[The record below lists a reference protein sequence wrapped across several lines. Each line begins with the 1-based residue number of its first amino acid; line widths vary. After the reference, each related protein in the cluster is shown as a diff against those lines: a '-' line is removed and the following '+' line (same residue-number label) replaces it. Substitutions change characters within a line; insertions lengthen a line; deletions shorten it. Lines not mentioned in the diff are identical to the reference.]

1 MSQLWADA
9 CFRRFTSQLASFSA
23 QEVLLNALSGLVRVQ
38 SSEKEVLSGTQ
49 PGTAIGATVPSLWS
63 NRTRHDHARYG
74 NLWCYVFEVVD
85 NNFLF

>member
-9 CFRRFTSQLASFSA
+9 CFRRFMSQLASFSA

-49 PGTAIGATVPSLWS
+49 PRVAIGATVPSLS
-63 NRTRHDHARYG
+63 CNRTHDHARYG
-74 NLWCYVFEVVD
+74 NLWCYVFEVV
-85 NNFLF
+85 NNDFLF